1 MENYFPMDG
10 YTALCHDLPKMTP
23 WLPEE
28 TTYDGC
34 WKRWQSD
41 VLSPWR
47 RRLSAFK
54 VSRLHGD
61 SAHAPKSR
69 HLWRFI

>member
-28 TTYDGC
+28 TTYDGF
-34 WKRWQSD
+34 
-41 VLSPWR
+41 WR
-47 RRLSAFK
+47 MVEEMAK
-54 VSRLHGD
+54 
-61 SAHAPKSR
+61 
-69 HLWRFI
+69 